1 MKLYEFEGKALFR
14 GMDIPTLR
22 GTFEE
27 ITKGFPM
34 IKMIAKH

>member
-27 ITKGFPM
+27 ITKSKPTY
-34 IKMIAKH
+34 KKP